1 MKKKIVTVFLA
12 TAAALCLAGCSG
24 NTGAA
29 PAGGQDTAAE
39 PSAED
44 KGKEAD
50 AAPAAED
57 KGKEAGEAQAGTTS
71 TPTDIYERISSSFE
85 LPDMYLADDD
95 WLMNYYGIDASLL
108 SDYVFA
114 EADEVHAD
122 RVIMLK
128 VKDTADVPAM
138 TEKLQAVLDQLSSP
152 EMLSYLPDQE
162 DIITSASVKTEGD
175 LIYLVISPDA
185 GAIEAMIQG
194 R

>member
-1 MKKKIVTVFLA
+1 
-12 TAAALCLAGCSG
+12 
-24 NTGAA
+24 
-29 PAGGQDTAAE
+29 
-39 PSAED
+39 
-44 KGKEAD
+44 
-50 AAPAAED
+50 
-57 KGKEAGEAQAGTTS
+57 
-71 TPTDIYERISSSFE
+71 
-85 LPDMYLADDD
+85 MYLADDD

-162 DIITSASVKTEGD
+162 DIITSASRRSEQQQGVGGIATAVGREPSFG
-175 LIYLVISPDA
+175 LGSQPLLFTLVGHLPCVVEIRP
-185 GAIEAMIQG
+185 
-194 R
+194 